1 MSALLQQG
9 LNRVLSYKW
18 RSVVLLLT
26 VASCR
31 SIGNLIVVARR
42 VIGYGNRVWKW
53 HVTQH
58 DFFSTQQD
66 RGHIIYFFPQGRRT

>member
-1 MSALLQQG
+1 VSALLQQG

-31 SIGNLIVVARR
+31 SISNLIVVARR
-42 VIGYGNRVWKW
+42 VIGYGNRVWK
-53 HVTQH
+53 
-58 DFFSTQQD
+58 
-66 RGHIIYFFPQGRRT
+66 